1 MNNNATRP
9 YKKQSQYAR
18 ADSFVLGSRLIM
30 KAIPYGL
37 SQPGHSANGR
47 RVFDQDDFLCNIGC
61 ATRKLVRQSTCMI
74 FTR

>member
-18 ADSFVLGSRLIM
+18 ADSFVLGSSLIM

-37 SQPGHSANGR
+37 SQPGHP
-47 RVFDQDDFLCNIGC
+47 
-61 ATRKLVRQSTCMI
+61 ATDVVYSTKTISCVTSGAPRESS
-74 FTR
+74 FVKAPA